1 MGGSAVARLLFS
13 RMMRY
18 HFETEDMQIK
28 PDPDTEKL
36 IEKELEEG
44 RFPDASSLVG
54 VALKHFLIARE
65 LGEEYTREQIGAKVD
80 RGLAELE
87 AGEGLDGEAFF
98 EGLRR
103 REKAPHRPR

>member
-1 MGGSAVARLLFS
+1 
-13 RMMRY
+13 
-18 HFETEDMQIK
+18 MQIK

-36 IEKELEEG
+36 IEKELGAG

-65 LGEEYTREQIGAKVD
+65 LGEEYTRDQIDAAVD
-80 RGLAELE
+80 RGLAQLA

-98 EGLRR
+98 DGLRR
-103 REKAPHRPR
+103 RGMSRRRCADHAGE